1 MASRLGHARWCRD
14 SPGHALR
21 HHRGRSLCLAVLV
34 LAVAVALAVGA
45 SGCGG
50 VGVSGA
56 AANVS
61 DQLTIYSSLPLQG
74 PSAEVSK
81 QIVGGEKLA
90 LADAGGRIG
99 QFRVGYYSLDDSN
112 LTTGQWDPGVTAADA
127 KTAAQ
132 DTNTIAYLG
141 DYDSGAS
148 AVSLPLMNGA
158 GILQVSPASPYVGLT
173 SSEDAGQDEPERF
186 YPTGRRNFGRLMP
199 ADPIQAG
206 AQAALMGELKVKK
219 LYVLNDQDPFQ
230 IPLAEIVAGDAE
242 KAGIQVEGDDGVS
255 TTSGTEFAGEVHKVV
270 QSGAQAVFF
279 SGNLTPGVEA
289 LWLQLHAADPD
300 LLLLGS
306 SSLANSAFA
315 AKIAA
320 AAESTYLTTPILPAG
335 MYPLSAQRVFANYR
349 RIFDETATPYA
360 LYGYEAMSVV
370 LQAIRDA
377 GSHGNDRQAVID
389 QFFRMHDR
397 DSVLGRYSI
406 QPSGDSTLSQYGVE
420 RVVGGRL
427 AFWRAFDVG

>member
-1 MASRLGHARWCRD
+1 M
-14 SPGHALR
+14 
-21 HHRGRSLCLAVLV
+21 
-34 LAVAVALAVGA
+34 
-45 SGCGG
+45 
-50 VGVSGA
+50 
-56 AANVS
+56 
-61 DQLTIYSSLPLQG
+61 QG
-74 PSAEVSK
+74 PSAEISR

-90 LADAGGRIG
+90 LAESGGHIG
-99 QFRVGYYSLDDSN
+99 QFKVGYYSLDDSN
-112 LTTGQWDPGVTAADA
+112 TTTGQWDPGVTAAAA

-132 DTNTIAYLG
+132 DTTTIAYLG

-199 ADPIQAG
+199 ADPVQAG
-206 AQAALMGELKVKK
+206 AQVDLMGALKVKK

-242 KAGIQVEGDDGVS
+242 KAGIQVAGDDGVD
-255 TTSGTEFAGEVHKVV
+255 TAAGTEFAGEVHKVA

-279 SGNLTPGVEA
+279 SGNLTPGVVA
-289 LWLQLHAADPD
+289 LWLGLHAADPD

-306 SSLANSAFA
+306 SGIASAAFA
-315 AKIAA
+315 SQIGA
-320 AAESTYLTTPILPAG
+320 AAESTYLTTPVLSAG
-335 MYPLSAQRVFANYR
+335 MYPASAQHVLADYR
-349 RIFDETATPYA
+349 NNFDEAATPYA
-360 LYGYEAMSVV
+360 LYGYEAMNVV
-370 LQAIRDA
+370 LQAIRNA

-389 QFFRMHDR
+389 QFFRIHDR
-397 DSVLGRYSI
+397 DSVLGPYSI
-406 QPSGDSTLSQYGVE
+406 QSSGDSTLSEYGVE

-427 AFWRAFDVG
+427 VFWRAFDVG

>member
-1 MASRLGHARWCRD
+1 MLI
-14 SPGHALR
+14 
-21 HHRGRSLCLAVLV
+21 
-34 LAVAVALAVGA
+34 VAGA

-56 AANVS
+56 AGNIS
-61 DQLTIYSSLPLQG
+61 DQLTVYSSLPMQG
-74 PSAEVSK
+74 PSAEISR

-90 LADAGGRIG
+90 LAESGGHIG
-99 QFRVGYYSLDDSN
+99 QFKVGYYSLDDSN
-112 LTTGQWDPGVTAADA
+112 TTTGQWDPGVTAAAA

-132 DTNTIAYLG
+132 DTTTIAYLG

-199 ADPIQAG
+199 ADPVQAG
-206 AQAALMGELKVKK
+206 AQVDLMGALKVKK

-242 KAGIQVEGDDGVS
+242 KAGIQVAGDDGVD
-255 TTSGTEFAGEVHKVV
+255 TAAGTEFAGEVHKVA

-279 SGNLTPGVEA
+279 SGNLTPGVVA
-289 LWLQLHAADPD
+289 LWLGLHAADPD

-306 SSLANSAFA
+306 SGIASAAFA
-315 AKIAA
+315 SQIGA
-320 AAESTYLTTPILPAG
+320 AAESTYLTTPVLSAG
-335 MYPLSAQRVFANYR
+335 MYPASAQHVLADYR
-349 RIFDETATPYA
+349 NNFDEAATPYA
-360 LYGYEAMSVV
+360 LYGYEAMNVV
-370 LQAIRDA
+370 LQAIRNA

-389 QFFRMHDR
+389 QFFRIHDR
-397 DSVLGRYSI
+397 DSVLGPYSI
-406 QPSGDSTLSQYGVE
+406 QSSGDSTLSEYGVE

-427 AFWRAFDVG
+427 VFWRAFDVG